1 MKIAVMTDSTA
12 YIIKD
17 VREEK
22 QIHMVPLSVQFEEAS
37 FQEEIDI
44 TTDQFYEKLR
54 EVKELPKTSQPSIG
68 LITSKLEELAKD
80 YDAVISIHLSSGISG
95 TYQAVASAGEMVE
108 GIEVYPYDSEISC
121 MAQGFYVLEAVEM
134 IQEGKQPTKIME
146 RLDEIKSSLRAYF
159 MVDDLS
165 NLQRGGRLNGAQAI
179 VGSLLQVKP
188 ILHFVNKIIV
198 PFEKIRTKKKAI
210 NRILGL
216 LDEDAGE
223 GKQLKVVFIHANAES
238 DAIALQ
244 KSFLEKY
251 PEMDTSISYFGPVI
265 GTHLGEGALGVGW
278 YKK

>member
-12 YIIKD
+12 YITKD

-134 IQEGKQPTKIME
+134 IQEGKQPTEIME